1 MSRHVPPT
9 SRGDKSLLL
18 FWQPLTGF
26 CDMLQRIMASF
37 AQDNFN
43 ANLCFRD
50 RILSLQFCRRN
61 TLYKHAQWQNQIR
74 NLCDLSRRQ
83 TPVARTKICTKI
95 IYLVHTK
102 QFVAATCYCD
112 MLPRLFR
119 PFWTTTISWKKM
131 IRFKDFFCFST
142 RCIIIERSLFV
153 WLSCIRNWTLWA
165 LSSFGT

>member
-9 SRGDKSLLL
+9 SRGGKSLLL

-95 IYLVHTK
+95 IYLVHTRSNLLLRR
-102 QFVAATCYCD
+102 VTATCCLD
-112 MLPRLFR
+112 CFDLFEQR
-119 PFWTTTISWKKM
+119 PYLRKKW
-131 IRFKDFFCFST
+131 FVSKTFFAFQPD
-142 RCIIIERSLFV
+142 
-153 WLSCIRNWTLWA
+153 A
-165 LSSFGT
+165 